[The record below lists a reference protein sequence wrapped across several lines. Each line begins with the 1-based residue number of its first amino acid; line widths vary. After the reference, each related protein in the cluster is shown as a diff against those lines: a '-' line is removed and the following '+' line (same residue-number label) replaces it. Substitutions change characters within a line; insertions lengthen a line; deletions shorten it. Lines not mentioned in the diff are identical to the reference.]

1 VQWKGRRREEHLTR
15 NLREE
20 WPVNFS
26 FVGVSGYGWSGSGA
40 VVDLLKEVDGFCVPS
55 FEFRLIKDPYGIIDL
70 ETFLV
75 QNWEVIRHD
84 TAIHDFLWYCHV
96 LNRKVS
102 KFSGYGLDL
111 GEKLNV
117 DFIAETQTYISNLTK
132 LNYYGKT
139 MVYDYKLSLSAFLIN
154 KIMRKL
160 GLRKN
165 NKKMYLSRPGQTEFL
180 IETRRYLFNLFK
192 NYARDNKLR
201 FIVLD
206 QAIPTINIDKAMRY
220 FDEIKLIIVDRDPR
234 DIFVDLVNQKTLI
247 GPELLN
253 EDAAEKYILWH
264 KTLRVN
270 SEYLNNNVKSKN
282 VLRLQFENLVLDYD
296 QCIKEIISFLGTE
309 MNHIDKQLF
318 FKPEESRKN
327 IGLWKNYPH
336 QGQMNQIYKELQSSC
351 FET

>member
-1 VQWKGRRREEHLTR
+1 
-15 NLREE
+15 
-20 WPVNFS
+20 VNFR

-40 VVDLLKEVDGFCVPS
+40 VVDLLKEFDGFGSPS

-75 QNWEVIRHD
+75 QNWEFIRHD
-84 TAIHDFLWYCHV
+84 MAIYDFLRYCQV
-96 LNRKVS
+96 LNRKGS
-102 KFSGYGLDL
+102 KFTGYGLDI
-111 GEKLNV
+111 GKKLNV
-117 DFIAETQTYISNLTK
+117 DFMAATRSYIDNLTK
-132 LNYYGKT
+132 FNYYGSS
-139 MVYDYKLSLSAFLIN
+139 MVYLYRLSLSAFLIN
-154 KIMRKL
+154 KIMRKF

-192 NYARDNKLR
+192 NYAKNNKLR
-201 FIVLD
+201 MIILD
-206 QAIPTINIDKAMRY
+206 QAIPPSNIVTAMRY

-234 DIFVDLVNQKTLI
+234 DIFVNMVNKETLI

-253 EDAAEKYILWH
+253 EEAVEKYILWH
-264 KTLRVN
+264 KTLRAN
-270 SEYLNNNVKSKN
+270 SPSLNNSGKSKN

-309 MNHIDKQLF
+309 MNHIDKQIF

-336 QGQMNQIYKELQSSC
+336 QEQMNQIYKELQSSC